1 MPYIRCTT
9 HIIQYSDYD
18 LTDEQY
24 TLYKE
29 TPDLFWETYHNEW
42 ADDLKYIDEDILS
55 ETLEVY
61 E

>member
-1 MPYIRCTT
+1 MPYIRCTS

-24 TLYKE
+24 ELYK
-29 TPDLFWETYHNEW
+29 TNPTLFWETYHNEW
-42 ADDLKYIDEDILS
+42 AGDLEYVDEDIQN